1 MKRQVFREHIIL
13 VIEGRLFM
21 LMLLSFSIYGIFIF
35 CRDASSLTTRDWIFG
50 ILTFGL
56 MFFLCGF
63 VLHYFWYRCFGK
75 LIITE
80 DAVTWR
86 CLGYLPKT
94 IRKEELRAV
103 GINDNRKTNVVPDVH
118 GTGFKSVY
126 FSTKPYPIEYDG
138 KIDKLRNS
146 RDFIK
151 FPVSGKLSVC
161 LSEWL
166 PDPQCRKFEPIA
178 RDWTQMKRLQKR
190 RRKEKW
196 EKRRERIQ
204 KGGEDHF

>member
-1 MKRQVFREHIIL
+1 MKKHVFREHITL

-21 LMLLSFSIYGIFIF
+21 LLLLGGILIIWRLWYFDTTENGFALSFSNIKSFFSALLFSG
-35 CRDASSLTTRDWIFG
+35 LFG
-50 ILTFGL
+50 Y
-56 MFFLCGF
+56 
-63 VLHYFWYRCFGK
+63 VLHLFWYRCFGK

-86 CLGYLPKT
+86 CLGYFPKT
-94 IRKEELRAV
+94 IRKESLRAA

-118 GTGFKSVY
+118 NTGFKSVY
-126 FSTKPYPIEYDG
+126 FSTKPYPAEYDG

-151 FPVSGKLSVC
+151 FPVSGKLCVC

-166 PDPQCRKFEPIA
+166 PEPQCRLFEPMA
-178 RDWTQMKRLQKR
+178 RDWAQMKKRQKR
-190 RRKEKW
+190 KW
-196 EKRRERIQ
+196 EEKRTKR
-204 KGGEDHF
+204 D

>member
-21 LMLLSFSIYGIFIF
+21 LFILFWMVYTPYLVYQDIPTFTTPQDWFSAVF
-35 CRDASSLTTRDWIFG
+35 CVV
-50 ILTFGL
+50 L
-56 MFFLCGF
+56 MLCGGSF
-63 VLHYFWYRCFGK
+63 FFHYFWYRCFGK
-75 LIITE
+75 LVITE

-94 IRKEELRAV
+94 IRKEDLRAV

-126 FSTKPYPIEYDG
+126 FSTKPYPVEYDG

-151 FPVSGKLSVC
+151 FPVSGKLCVC
-161 LSEWL
+161 LAEWL
-166 PDPQCRKFEPIA
+166 PEPQCRRFEPMA
-178 RDWTQMKRLQKR
+178 RDWTQMKKRQQR
-190 RRKEKW
+190 RRHEQR
-196 EKRRERIQ
+196 EKRR
-204 KGGEDHF
+204 KK